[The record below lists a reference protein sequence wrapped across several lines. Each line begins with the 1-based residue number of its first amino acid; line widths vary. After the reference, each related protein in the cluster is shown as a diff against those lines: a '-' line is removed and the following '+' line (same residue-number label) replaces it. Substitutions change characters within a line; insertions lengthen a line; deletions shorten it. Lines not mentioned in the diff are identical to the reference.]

1 MVHAPALEPVPTT
14 ESNEPRA
21 AAVHAIH
28 PEPAKQL
35 RAVACVCSYNNGAN
49 VARTLEKIPAA
60 HLRDYDVVVIND
72 GSTDSTGAE
81 IAKFD
86 FPVVLHEKNQGVGGA
101 IKSSIRYARDH
112 GYDIVCIL
120 AGNNKDDPNEIPK
133 LLEKIRVGGADY
145 VQGSRYASG
154 GSHENTPGFREMMVP
169 IHALVFR
176 AVTGYAG
183 TDALNGFRAYR
194 TSLFDDPN
202 IDIFQDWLDKYEL
215 ETYLHYQV
223 LKRKYKVVEVGVSKT
238 YPPKQGRKKYSH
250 IRPVID
256 WWKIMRPLPLL
267 ILGLKK

>member
-1 MVHAPALEPVPTT
+1 MVHAPALDPVPSTAT
-14 ESNEPRA
+14 SEARPVI
-21 AAVHAIH
+21 AVH

-60 HLRDYDVVVIND
+60 NLRDYDVVVIND
-72 GSTDSTGAE
+72 GSTDSTAAE

-133 LLEKIRVGGADY
+133 LLEKIRAGGADY

-194 TSLFDDPN
+194 TSIFDDPN
-202 IDIFQDWLDKYEL
+202 IDVFQEWLDKYEL